1 MTLTDTQLV
10 LLSAAAQHEEHLV
23 TPPATPKGRAVQ
35 NALTSLI
42 RQGLVEER
50 LVSAQQ
56 PHWRTDEAG
65 QLIGLR
71 ITAAGLSA
79 LGLDPTEQ
87 SDHEAILDDPL
98 AIPPQHQAAPRAGT
112 KRDLL
117 LQLVSRKQGATI
129 NDMMAATGWLPHT
142 TRAALTGLRK
152 KGYLLTRTCSAA
164 GSTYRVDTAAGKV
177 C

>member
-1 MTLTDTQLV
+1 MALTDTQLV

-23 TPPATPKGRAVQ
+23 TPPATPKGRAGR

-42 RQGLVEER
+42 RRGLVEER

-56 PHWRTDEAG
+56 PHWRTDEAD
-65 QLIGLR
+65 QLIGLQ
-71 ITAAGLSA
+71 ITAAGLAA

-87 SDHEAILDDPL
+87 TDHD
-98 AIPPQHQAAPRAGT
+98 AAPHHLAAPQQQVAPRTGT
-112 KRDLL
+112 KQDLL
-117 LQLVSRKQGATI
+117 LQLLRQEQGATI

-142 TRAALTGLRK
+142 TRAALTGLRRR
-152 KGYLLTRTCSAA
+152 GYHLTRTSGAA
-164 GSTYRVDTAAGKV
+164 GSTYRVDTAAQAA

>member
-10 LLSAAAQHEEHLV
+10 LLSAAAQHEEHLI

-42 RQGLVEER
+42 RRGLVEER
-50 LVSAQQ
+50 LVSALQ
-56 PHWRTDEAG
+56 PHWRTDDAS

-71 ITAAGLSA
+71 ITDAGLAA
-79 LGLDPTEQ
+79 LGLDPNELT
-87 SDHEAILDDPL
+87 DHEATPDNQL

-112 KRDLL
+112 KQYLL
-117 LQLVSRKQGATI
+117 LQLLGREQGATI

-142 TRAALTGLRK
+142 TRAALTGLRR
-152 KGYLLTRTCSAA
+152 KGYHLTRTSSAA
-164 GSTYRVDTAAGKV
+164 GSTYRVDTAAEVV

>member
-23 TPPATPKGRAVQ
+23 TPPATPKGRAAH

-42 RQGLVEER
+42 RRGLVEER

-56 PHWRTDEAG
+56 PHWHTDEAG

-71 ITAAGLSA
+71 ITAAGLAA
-79 LGLDPTEQ
+79 LGLDLGEQ
-87 SDHEAILDDPL
+87 SDHEATPDDQPVSP
-98 AIPPQHQAAPRAGT
+98 AQRQAAPRAGT
-112 KRDLL
+112 KQDLL
-117 LQLVSRKQGATI
+117 LQLVTREQGATI

-142 TRAALTGLRK
+142 TRAALTGLRR
-152 KGYLLTRTCSAA
+152 KGYHLTRTSSTA
-164 GSTYRVDTAAGKV
+164 GPIYRVDTAAAEV

>member
-10 LLSAAAQHEEHLV
+10 LLSAAAQHEEHLI
-23 TPPATPKGRAVQ
+23 TPPATLKGRAVQ

-42 RQGLVEER
+42 RRRLVEER

-56 PHWRTDEAG
+56 PHWRTEEAG

-71 ITAAGLSA
+71 ITASGLAA

-87 SDHEAILDDPL
+87 FDHVATPDDRL
-98 AIPPQHQAAPRAGT
+98 AIPPQHQPAPRAGT
-112 KRDLL
+112 KQDLL

-129 NDMMAATGWLPHT
+129 NDMMAATDWLPHT
-142 TRAALTGLRK
+142 TRAALTGLRR
-152 KGYLLTRTCSAA
+152 KGYHLTRTSSTA
-164 GSTYRVDTAAGKV
+164 GSIYRVDTAAEEV

>member
-10 LLSAAAQHEEHLV
+10 LLSAAAQHEEHLI
-23 TPPATPKGRAVQ
+23 TPPATPKGRAAQ

-42 RQGLVEER
+42 RRGLVDEC

-56 PHWRTDEAG
+56 PHWCTDDAG
-65 QLIGLR
+65 QLIGLQ

-87 SDHEAILDDPL
+87 TGDDATPDDQL

-112 KRDLL
+112 KQDLL
-117 LQLVSRKQGATI
+117 LQLLRREQGATI

-142 TRAALTGLRK
+142 TRAALTGLRRR
-152 KGYLLTRTCSAA
+152 GYHLTRTGRGA
-164 GSTYRVDTAAGKV
+164 GSTYRVDTAAEVVG
-177 C
+177 